1 MSQPSTSIP
10 ISFLDLPREIR
21 QKILKQTFNPELDV
35 RLSPK
40 SQPLYP
46 EENMNCRWNSIRVPG
61 HTEKQAAEMRCVE
74 DWMREKTR
82 IGKWHENL
90 VSVDVLVEEDMHWVA
105 NEWYEELS
113 DLFGMLSFE
122 NLGKNLSRRSSRS

>member
-1 MSQPSTSIP
+1 
-10 ISFLDLPREIR
+10 
-21 QKILKQTFNPELDV
+21 
-35 RLSPK
+35 
-40 SQPLYP
+40 
-46 EENMNCRWNSIRVPG
+46 
-61 HTEKQAAEMRCVE
+61 
-74 DWMREKTR
+74 MREKTR